1 MTFPS
6 GIVPKTTNKT
16 AGNTPYP
23 SFARN
28 IKQKLD
34 YSCTGKVVRRV
45 QGGRLLSVHEKSTL
59 NRMFYDILPDG
70 IVCFY
75 AAQATPDGP
84 SGFLAPFIN
93 ALVKAIALPSSKWAK
108 LLERHHITS
117 VLPLKDM
124 RTGVAQKFYYANG
137 TKNMDRK
144 GIVISNTS
152 DNNSTNCDQIC
163 TNLVREAFDTFNI
176 KIGMGGNA
184 ANFDLPVLQSV
195 DSKFLAEDV
204 ANLAMLSYK
213 FGSFFF
219 Y

>member
-1 MTFPS
+1 
-6 GIVPKTTNKT
+6 
-16 AGNTPYP
+16 
-23 SFARN
+23 
-28 IKQKLD
+28 
-34 YSCTGKVVRRV
+34 
-45 QGGRLLSVHEKSTL
+45 
-59 NRMFYDILPDG
+59 MFYDILPDG

-84 SGFLAPFIN
+84 SGFLAPFLN
-93 ALVKAIALPSSKWAK
+93 ALVEAIALPTSKWGR

-137 TKNMDRK
+137 TRSMDRK
-144 GIVISNTS
+144 GIVYVFGNITENNTK
-152 DNNSTNCDQIC
+152 NCDEIC

-176 KIGMGGNA
+176 KIAMGGNA
-184 ANFDLPVLQSV
+184 ADFGLPVLTSL

-213 FGSFFF
+213 EAILDRSFFTDGDLVNQYF
-219 Y
+219 QYCPDVQELFSNLFA